1 MWIEGSSWQ
10 LKKNTSLTAAWNM
23 ASCEINIF
31 EINQQ
36 SIVGM
41 MYLTFLL
48 EIWVINF
55 ANGSNVPIIM
65 VIISI
70 TSISYKF
77 S

>member
-1 MWIEGSSWQ
+1 
-10 LKKNTSLTAAWNM
+10 M

-41 MYLTFLL
+41 LYLTFLL

-55 ANGSNVPIIM
+55 ANGSNGPIIM